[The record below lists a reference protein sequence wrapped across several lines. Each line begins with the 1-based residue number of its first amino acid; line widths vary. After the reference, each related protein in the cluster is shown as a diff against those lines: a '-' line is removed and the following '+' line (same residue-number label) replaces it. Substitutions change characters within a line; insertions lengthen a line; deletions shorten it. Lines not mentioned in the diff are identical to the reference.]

1 MPDFRLSAGQ
11 RRALDALCRRI
22 APAAYDETADGAVD
36 LAAAVEER
44 LAAGDPILARQLA
57 TLLTAFDSPLAGL
70 LSTGRPGRFSARDA
84 AAQDAVLRA
93 WESSAVGPQRTVF
106 QAFRRLVLSTYYAR
120 PEGVAGIGDRGPLH
134 RRVPQLAWEGPL
146 PGVPADAEPVLRT
159 RAPWDPR
166 AHAPDPAP
174 RLPDGVTAGA
184 ALPGDT
190 VLRAGVCVV
199 GTGAGGAVVA
209 ARLAE
214 AGHDVVLLEEGAW
227 WHPGDFTEREAE
239 MTPRLYADAATR
251 ATADLSVSILQ
262 GRAAGG
268 GTTVNWLIMLP
279 TPDWVLDE
287 WTREHG
293 AEGMRPHEMAP
304 LFAQVEAETH
314 TRCVPDDAHS
324 PNNRAL
330 LDGAR
335 RLGWSARAARINARG
350 CVRAGTCG
358 LGCRYDARQ
367 GAQAVYLPR
376 ALRAGARL
384 YTDVRVE
391 RVEVV
396 ERGGPAPRKRVHAT
410 VLDRDTHAPRGR
422 VTVEAPIVVLAGGAV
437 GTPAILLRSGLGG
450 PAVGRWLRLHPTTA
464 LLGMYDHEMYGAA
477 GIPMSTVCDQFHR
490 GDDGYGFWIE
500 CPPLYP
506 AIASVAL
513 PGFGD
518 AHRARM
524 RDFPRL
530 GAMIVLVRDGADTT
544 RSNGAV
550 RVDRRGRPII
560 DYRLGDADTRTMRRG
575 LAATAR
581 LHLAAGAREVTAL
594 HTRGHRVRTE
604 ADLSLFDALP
614 CGPNQLTVLSAHVNG
629 SCRLGTDPRRSAC
642 TPDGQVRGTPGL
654 YVADGSVL
662 PTAPGVNPQETI
674 MAVAT
679 LLAGRIARRHPAG

>member
-1 MPDFRLSAGQ
+1 MADFRLSAAR

-22 APAAYDETADGAVD
+22 APSAYDGAATERVD

-44 LAAGDPILARQLA
+44 LAAGDPILAAQVA
-57 TLLTAFDSPLAGL
+57 TLLTAFDSVLASVL
-70 LSTGRPGRFSARDA
+70 TGGAPRRFSARDA
-84 AAQDAVLRA
+84 AAQDAMLRA
-93 WESSAVGPQRTVF
+93 WESGATGVQRTAF
-106 QAFRRLVLSTYYAR
+106 QAFRRLILSTYYGRA
-120 PEGVAGIGDRGPLH
+120 EGLVGVGDRGPLH
-134 RRVPQLAWEGPL
+134 ARAPEVSWEGP
-146 PGVPADAEPVLRT
+146 PAGAPRDDEPVARVATPWRAPVPASLGL
-159 RAPWDPR
+159 
-166 AHAPDPAP
+166 PA
-174 RLPDGVTAGA
+174 GVTAGA
-184 ALPGDT
+184 TLAADA
-190 VLRAGVCVV
+190 VVRAGICVV
-199 GTGAGGAVVA
+199 GTGAGGAVAA

-227 WHPGDFTEREAE
+227 WDASDFTEREAE
-239 MTPRLYADAATR
+239 LTPRLYADAATR

-262 GRAAGG
+262 GRAVGG
-268 GTTVNWLIMLP
+268 STTVNWLIMLR

-293 AEGMRPHEMAP
+293 AEGMRPHDMAP
-304 LFAQVEAETH
+304 LFAQIEAETH

-350 CVRAGTCG
+350 CVRAGSCG
-358 LGCRYDARQ
+358 LGCRYGARQ

-376 ALRAGARL
+376 ALAAGARL
-384 YTDVRVE
+384 YTDVRAD
-391 RVEVV
+391 RVTVV
-396 ERGGPAPRKRVHAT
+396 ERGGVAPLKRVQAT
-410 VLDRDTHAPRGR
+410 VLDRATGAARGR

-464 LLGMYDHEMYGAA
+464 LVGRYDQEMYGSA
-477 GIPMSTVCDQFHR
+477 GIPMSAICDEFQR

-506 AIASVAL
+506 AIASVVT
-513 PGFGD
+513 PGFGA

-524 RDFPRL
+524 RDFPHM
-530 GAMIVLVRDGADTT
+530 GAMIVLVRDGAD
-544 RSNGAV
+544 RRVSNGAV
-550 RVDRRGRPII
+550 RVDRRGRPVI
-560 DYRLGDADTRTMRRG
+560 DYRLGDADLRTMRRG

-581 LHLAAGAREVTAL
+581 LQLAAGAREVTAL
-594 HTRGHRVRTE
+594 HTREHVVRGE
-604 ADLSLFDALP
+604 GDLSVLDTMP

-629 SCRLGTDPRRSAC
+629 SCRLGTDARRSGC

-654 YVADGSVL
+654 YVVDGSVL
-662 PTAPGVNPQETI
+662 PTALGVNPQETI
-674 MAVAT
+674 MAVST
-679 LLAGRIARRHPAG
+679 LLAGRIATRHRPG